1 MTAPDSPA
9 PPVSGKRSGGS
20 TTIYRAVRNFLHPSA
35 PGRRFATK
43 NNEDVVP
50 GNTWPTKTNERIMV
64 NQTNSELE
72 ALQAALGTRAR
83 LRQWAEGAQVLD
95 LLRAAAATGWLEALT
110 RPVTVENL
118 AGIDGISTERARR
131 VVEVFL
137 AAGVVREAEAVTP
150 AFVLAEG
157 FAALQAGPSGIRT
170 DVALDAVGAAR
181 DRVCSALSS
190 STLYDWQ
197 EDALVVARD
206 WGMLPSDAS
215 RALFGMAYA
224 EVPDYR
230 DRLAAGGPLLDV
242 GSGIGG
248 ALLST
253 LTTYPA
259 LRAVGVER
267 AGDVVKELRE
277 RAEDAGVLSRL
288 EIRHTDA
295 QELDDE
301 AVYGVCYWAQAFFPQ
316 HTRETTLAAIRRAL
330 APGGLLLV
338 QELAAPADD
347 LGSFLDALVA
357 DCRGVPPV
365 VRAEDL
371 AAELR
376 AGGFTDVEVV
386 STPVGRL
393 VLGRRGQ

>member
-1 MTAPDSPA
+1 MI
-9 PPVSGKRSGGS
+9 
-20 TTIYRAVRNFLHPSA
+20 TIFRAAR
-35 PGRRFATK
+35 K

-50 GNTWPTKTNERIMV
+50 GNRPSTRTNERIIV
-64 NQTNSELE
+64 GHTKSEFE
-72 ALQAALGTRAR
+72 ALHAALDARAR

-110 RPVTVENL
+110 RPVTVEHL

-137 AAGVVREAEAVTP
+137 AAGVVREAEAAAP
-150 AFVLAEG
+150 AAFVLAEG

-170 DVALDAVGAAR
+170 DIALDAVGAAG
-181 DRVCSALSS
+181 DRVRSALSS
-190 STLYDWQ
+190 SIQYDWR

-242 GSGIGG
+242 GSGVGG

-277 RAEDAGVLSRL
+277 RAEDAGVDSRL

-301 AVYGVCYWAQAFFPQ
+301 AVYNVCYWAQAFFPQ

-347 LGSFLDALVA
+347 LCSFLDALVA

-365 VRAEDL
+365 VSAEDL

-376 AGGFTDVEVV
+376 TGGFTDVQVV
-386 STPVGRL
+386 PTPVGRL
-393 VLGRRGQ
+393 VLGRRGQGSA